1 MVCKK
6 CNKAIT
12 KENQKFTSGKNG
24 RYVSK
29 CKPCYNQDLKLRYE
43 KKKKLIEESRRF

>member
-1 MVCKK
+1 MTCKK
-6 CNKAIT
+6 CNKEIT

-29 CKPCYNQDLKLRYE
+29 CKPCYNEYMKLRYE
-43 KKKKLIEESRRF
+43 KRRKAIAESKWF